1 MQLNN
6 ILITTKLLFFLASAE
21 LVTQYT
27 EKIEPSCKEW
37 IGVKSEKTCRSSID

>member
-21 LVTQYT
+21 LVTENT
-27 EKIEPSCKEW
+27 EKSEPSCKEW
-37 IGVKSEKTCRSSID
+37 IDENCQYFKTV

>member
-21 LVTQYT
+21 LVTENT
-27 EKIEPSCKEW
+27 EKSEPSCKEW
-37 IGVKSEKTCRSSID
+37 IGVKSEKTCRSSVD